1 MIRRRGIRFKIFL
14 VTTALLVVSAVLIY
28 LTLYFALP
36 SYYKYIKQSRLES
49 GVNELLRAVNGQ
61 PVEEALPL
69 IAQFGQEH
77 NAVMML
83 RDKDGGGYYIPPN
96 FRTFK
101 GWLNGGSGAGGYPLL
116 RKQLETG
123 RFVDKKDG
131 VPAGIAGGP
140 VSGGAVGGQT
150 HILSAERKVS
160 FAESNESFTLYV
172 DAPLQPI
179 GEAAS
184 VILLFLPYMLI
195 PIVLIAIGGA
205 FIYAR
210 LIARPLLSLNGVAHR
225 LAKLDFTVTEPALK
239 TSDEL
244 GELSLSLSKLAVNL
258 QSTMG
263 ELQDANAQLKSDIE
277 LEREQEAKRRE
288 FVATISHE
296 LKTPITAVSGQLEA
310 MIAGVGPFRDRDTYL
325 RKSYTIM
332 QDMDKLV
339 HEILELSK
347 LESRDFRPLMRRVD
361 LTEFVREAMNNMSYL
376 AGVKHMELVS
386 ELPEEAMII
395 ADERLI
401 SKAVANIITNAVQ
414 YSGDGERVFVRLVE
428 ERRRDAAYADA
439 DRAAASAGDAFAG
452 ANASTSAAA
461 YGGEPSGG
469 AAEGVARDQAVLE
482 GAAALGLLDELDAAP
497 VRYRLDV
504 LNTGVQL
511 DETKLPRLFEPFY
524 RAEQSRSRST
534 GGSGLG
540 LYIVSKVLDAHG
552 ARYRIGNTPEGVRF
566 SVLLKAAA

>member
-1 MIRRRGIRFKIFL
+1 MIKRRGIRFKIFL

-28 LTLYFALP
+28 LTLYFMLP
-36 SYYKYIKQSRLES
+36 SYYKHIKQSRLES
-49 GVNELLRAVNGQ
+49 GVGELIRAVNGEGE
-61 PVEEALPL
+61 EEALPQ
-69 IAQFGQEH
+69 IAKFGQDH

-96 FRTFK
+96 FRSFRS
-101 GWLNGGSGAGGYPLL
+101 WLGGNTSNPLFRKQMDSGRFEDGRDGAGG
-116 RKQLETG
+116 
-123 RFVDKKDG
+123 
-131 VPAGIAGGP
+131 GGT
-140 VSGGAVGGQT
+140 SGPRMQIMSV
-150 HILSAERKVS
+150 ERKIS
-160 FAESNESFTLYV
+160 FAENGGEAYTLYV

-179 GEAAS
+179 GEAAQ

-195 PIVLIAIGGA
+195 PILFIAIGGA

-210 LIARPLLSLNGVAHR
+210 LIARPLLSLNDVAHR

-239 TSDEL
+239 SRDEL

-263 ELQDANAQLKSDIE
+263 ELQGANAQLKSDIE
-277 LEREQEAKRRE
+277 LEREQEARRRE

-310 MIAGVGPFRDRDTYL
+310 MIGNVGPFRDRDTYL
-325 RKSYTIM
+325 RKSYSIM

-339 HEILELSK
+339 HELLELSK
-347 LESRDFRPLMRRVD
+347 LESRDFRPLMRKID
-361 LTEFVREAMNNMSYL
+361 LTELVREAVNHMSYL
-376 AGVKHMELVS
+376 ADMKRIKLEY
-386 ELPEEAMII
+386 ELPKEAMVI
-395 ADERLI
+395 ADERLM

-414 YSGDGERVFVRLVE
+414 YSGEEELVVVRLVE
-428 ERRRDAAYADA
+428 AVPATSIAEAGQAEDASDRVVQERQQLL
-439 DRAAASAGDAFAG
+439 
-452 ANASTSAAA
+452 ANSED
-461 YGGEPSGG
+461 GGGP
-469 AAEGVARDQAVLE
+469 
-482 GAAALGLLDELDAAP
+482 
-497 VRYRLDV
+497 RYRLEV

-552 ARYRIGNTPEGVRF
+552 AQYSIGNTPEGVRF
-566 SVLLKAAA
+566 SVLLQGAA

>member
-14 VTTALLVVSAVLIY
+14 VTTALLVVSAVLLY
-28 LTLYFALP
+28 LTLYFMLP
-36 SYYKYIKQSRLES
+36 SYYRYIKQSRLES
-49 GVNELLRAVNGQ
+49 GVNELVRAVNGRS
-61 PVEEALPL
+61 AGDGLPL
-69 IAQFGQEH
+69 IAKFGQEH

-96 FRTFK
+96 FRSFK
-101 GWLNGGSGAGGYPLL
+101 GWLSDGAGAGGFPLL
-116 RKQLETG
+116 RKQMETG
-123 RFVDKKDG
+123 RFVDR
-131 VPAGIAGGP
+131 GGP
-140 VSGGAVGGQT
+140 GPANGGR
-150 HILSAERKVS
+150 ILSAERKVT
-160 FAESNESFTLYV
+160 FAGSDESFTLYV

-179 GEAAS
+179 GEAAD

-195 PIVLIAIGGA
+195 PILLIAIGGA

-225 LAKLDFTVTEPALK
+225 LAKLDFTATEPALK
-239 TSDEL
+239 SHDEL

-277 LEREQEAKRRE
+277 REREQEAKRRE

-325 RKSYTIM
+325 RKSYRIM

-347 LESRDFRPLMRRVD
+347 LESRDFRPLMRKVD
-361 LTEFVREAMNNMSYL
+361 LSELVRESVNGMSYL
-376 AGVKHMELVS
+376 AGMKRLELTC

-401 SKAVANIITNAVQ
+401 SKAVSNIITNAVQ
-414 YSGDGERVFVRLVE
+414 YSGEGERVYVRLVE
-428 ERRRDAAYADA
+428 ERRPGGARE
-439 DRAAASAGDAFAG
+439 AAAGSA
-452 ANASTSAAA
+452 SAM
-461 YGGEPSGG
+461 
-469 AAEGVARDQAVLE
+469 LE
-482 GAAALGLLDELDAAP
+482 GTTAPELLDDLEAAP
-497 VRYRLDV
+497 LRYRLEV

-511 DETKLPRLFEPFY
+511 DEAKLPRLFEPFF

-552 ARYRIGNTPEGVRF
+552 ARYRIGNTPEGVCF
-566 SVLLKAAA
+566 DVLLPGAA